1 MENNEIEGGYQVD
14 FAAREVT
21 VSPFKDALFFLN
33 YIFFIKVLLS
43 KLREEINRA
52 RGRMRGFLSK

>member
-21 VSPFKDALFFLN
+21 VSPFKDALF
-33 YIFFIKVLLS
+33 
-43 KLREEINRA
+43 
-52 RGRMRGFLSK
+52 

>member
-1 MENNEIEGGYQVD
+1 MRVLSFEWKTMIEGGYQVD

-21 VSPFKDALFFLN
+21 VSPFKDAFFLN

-43 KLREEINRA
+43 KLREEINTRA
-52 RGRMRGFLSK
+52 GHV

>member
-1 MENNEIEGGYQVD
+1 MD

-21 VSPFKDALFFLN
+21 VSPFKDSFGFFN

-43 KLREEINRA
+43 KLREEINTPEP
-52 RGRMRGFLSK
+52 GRIYEVECGFLSK

>member
-21 VSPFKDALFFLN
+21 VSPFKDAFFKL
-33 YIFFIKVLLS
+33 YLLY
-43 KLREEINRA
+43 KGAPLQTT
-52 RGRMRGFLSK
+52 